1 MRLIDDPATPRIL
14 RIAARPWFLEHS
26 GTAADP
32 PTVPEPTLDSAL
44 VWFRR
49 ELRVTDHAALW
60 QGLRSARRVWCAF
73 VYDTGLL
80 DALPAADR
88 RVEFIHQGIE
98 HLDAELA
105 ALGRDHGV
113 HGVRLV
119 VRHGEAGAEVVR
131 LAASL
136 GVQAVFANH
145 DDEPYALARDARVRG
160 ALAGVGIALH
170 TAKDHVVF
178 ERDEVLTASGTP
190 YTVFT
195 PYRTAWLAKLDADAG
210 GSGSPDHD
218 SWWLRPYPTE
228 TRAARLAPVPPAER
242 RRLPALAELGFRR
255 TNLDEL
261 GVHGTPAAAE
271 ALLADFAHRIDDYDR
286 AREYPAVKGPSYLG
300 VHLRFGTVSVRRL
313 ARMAR
318 ERQRAA
324 ADDRTTRHGAGAA
337 TWLSELCWRDFF
349 AQVLHH
355 QPHVAERAGRPAFD
369 ALRWQGGREAERR
382 FDAWADARTGYPL
395 VDAAMRQ
402 IAQSGYMHN
411 RLRML
416 TASFLVKHLGIDWRR
431 GEAWFAEKLIDFELA
446 TNNGSWQWVAGT
458 GVDAQ
463 PWFRVFNPVT
473 QSRRYDPEG
482 RFIRRY
488 VPELARL
495 PDALIHAP
503 WQASPIELEA
513 AGVVLGKTYPEPL
526 VDHAEARDAA
536 LARYAAVQTTGRSS
550 RVT

>member
-1 MRLIDDPATPRIL
+1 M
-14 RIAARPWFLEHS
+14 
-26 GTAADP
+26 P
-32 PTVPEPTLDSAL
+32 PPPLDSAL

-49 ELRVTDHAALW
+49 ELRVADHAALW
-60 QGLRSARRVWCAF
+60 HGLRAARRVWCAF
-73 VYDTGLL
+73 VYDTAIL

-105 ALGRDHGV
+105 AIGRDHGV
-113 HGVRLV
+113 HGVRLL
-119 VRHGEAGAEVVR
+119 VRHGDAGDEVVR
-131 LAASL
+131 LAAAL

-160 ALAGVGIALH
+160 ALAGAGIALH
-170 TAKDHVVF
+170 TSKDHVVF
-178 ERDEVLTASGTP
+178 ERDEVLSGSGTP

-195 PYRTAWLAKLDADAG
+195 PYRTAWLAKLDEDAG
-210 GSGSPDHD
+210 RGDAGSDRD
-218 SWWLRPYPTE
+218 SYWLRAYPTE
-228 TRAARLAPVPPAER
+228 AHAARLAPVPAEER

-255 TNLDEL
+255 TNLDDL

-271 ALLADFAHRIDDYDR
+271 ALLDDFAHRIDDYDR
-286 AREYPAVKGPSYLG
+286 AREYPAVKGPSYIG

-313 ARMAR
+313 ARDAR

-324 ADDRTTRHGAGAA
+324 ANDRTARHGAGAA

-355 QPHVAERAGRPAFD
+355 LPHVVERAGRPAHD
-369 ALRWQGGREAERR
+369 AIRWERGREAERR
-382 FDAWADARTGYPL
+382 FDAWTGARTGYPL
-395 VDAAMRQ
+395 VDAALRQ
-402 IAQSGYMHN
+402 IESSGYMHN

-416 TASFLVKHLGIDWRR
+416 TASFLVKHLGVDWRR

-503 WQASPIELEA
+503 WEASPIELAA
-513 AGVVLGKTYPEPL
+513 AGVVLGKTYPEPI
-526 VDHAEARDAA
+526 VDHATARDAA
-536 LARYAAVQTTGRSS
+536 LARYAAAQADS
-550 RVT
+550 RPRRAK